1 MDALKQLIPS
11 EVCLKCQVCCRF
23 PTPESDMF
31 PVFMK
36 EEASRLSSVHQ
47 SLLALKDGVS
57 RPVASPYHGVNGQ
70 ECACPFFNPVTQAC
84 AIYPDRPLDCQLY
97 PFVLIFGQTK
107 KRILLGLDVQCPF
120 VQDASNEEA
129 LLGYGEYVRQ
139 FLEEKETVEVAARN
153 PGLIGNPGE
162 TIFPFSP
169 LAGLTE
175 KFCRS
180 TLFGDLPLPSFG
192 LTSLTLKDRAQFPE
206 EAFVP
211 MIAFQDLLHFYW
223 KKEGKVLLIVALQGN
238 HFFMPIPPV
247 ATRLTPELLI
257 KSFDLLDALNE
268 KRAPSRIE
276 GLSEEN
282 LPLAKELGCILYPKS
297 PEYLYRRTDLVE
309 LAGNA
314 YKSKRSLCNYF
325 VKHYPFTFGP
335 YQRKDFLEC
344 LSLFKRWQEKRE
356 KKTKDSY
363 ELALLED
370 AAFVHRRILL
380 YAEAL
385 GVEGKVVRVGGETKG
400 YTFGYPSG
408 HDTWSVFLEIA
419 DPDVKGLA
427 QFLFREF
434 CREKKEFPFISAMD
448 DSDLERL
455 RRVKE
460 SYRPS
465 FKKIPYVAARK
476 PI

>member
-1 MDALKQLIPS
+1 
-11 EVCLKCQVCCRF
+11 
-23 PTPESDMF
+23 
-31 PVFMK
+31 MK
-36 EEASRLSSVHQ
+36 EEASRLSSAHQ
-47 SLLALKDGVS
+47 SLLALKEGHL
-57 RPVASPYHGVNGQ
+57 RPVAEPYHGVNGQ

-97 PFVLIFGQTK
+97 PFVLVFGQTK

-139 FLEEKETVEVAARN
+139 FLEEKETVEAAARN
-153 PGLIGNPGE
+153 PGLIGNLGE
-162 TIFPFSP
+162 TIFPLSP
-169 LAGLTE
+169 LKGLTE
-175 KFCRS
+175 KLCQA
-180 TLFGDLPLPSFG
+180 TLFGDPPLPSFS
-192 LTSLTLKDRAQFPE
+192 LTSLTLKDRTHFSE
-206 EAFVP
+206 ESFVP

-223 KKEGKVLLIVALQGN
+223 KKEGEVLFIVAEQGN

-247 ATRLTPELLI
+247 AKRLTLELLAA
-257 KSFDLLDALNE
+257 SFNLLDALNQ
-268 KRAPSRIE
+268 KRMSSRIE

-282 LPLAKELGCILYPKS
+282 IPLAEELGCTFYPKS
-297 PEYLYRRTDLVE
+297 PEYFYRRTDLVE
-309 LAGNA
+309 LAGDA

-325 VKHYPFTFGP
+325 VKHYPFTLGP
-335 YQRKDFLEC
+335 YQRKDFLAC

-356 KKTKDSY
+356 KKTTDPY

-380 YAEAL
+380 HGDAL
-385 GVEGKVVRVGGETKG
+385 GVEGKVVKVGGEVKG

-419 DPDVKGLA
+419 DPGVKGLA

-434 CREKKEFPFISAMD
+434 CREKKEFPFMSAMD

-465 FKKIPYVAARK
+465 FKKIPYVATRR
-476 PI
+476 PT